1 MNQNQKAFVELKKR
15 EIKTHAPEI
24 VGGVLAIVGGIAALI
39 YVKKASAMVEP
50 PHYSGNNS
58 SVIVLE
64 NTTKGENRWQDMD
77 EPDSFYRLEPA

>member
-1 MNQNQKAFVELKKR
+1 MNRNKKAFVELKKR

-24 VGGVLAIVGGIAALI
+24 IGGVLAIVGGVAALL
-39 YVKKASAMVEP
+39 YAKKASAMVEP

-64 NTTKGENRWQDMD
+64 NVGGENLWQDMD
-77 EPDSFYRLEPA
+77 EPDNHYRLEPA